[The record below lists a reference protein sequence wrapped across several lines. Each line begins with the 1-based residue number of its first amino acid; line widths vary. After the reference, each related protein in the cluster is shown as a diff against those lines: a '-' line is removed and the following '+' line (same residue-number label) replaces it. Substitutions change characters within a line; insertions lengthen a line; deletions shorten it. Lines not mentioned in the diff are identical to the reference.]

1 LTLFKNQPIILRA
14 IIKRLKVVRSSYTN
28 RMDFKSRYRRECL
41 LKGNSPLH
49 VIEACLADAILKFN
63 FFRVPPSEWN
73 PILSTLKSNFTI
85 KKINVMI
92 EDDLVINKKIHEQ
105 KLKHLNSFMETL
117 RVHLGN
123 NQILT
128 QLELVGLPFSHADI
142 AHLTKV
148 FKKS

>member
-1 LTLFKNQPIILRA
+1 
-14 IIKRLKVVRSSYTN
+14 
-28 RMDFKSRYRRECL
+28 M
-41 LKGNSPLH
+41 
-49 VIEACLADAILKFN
+49 ADAILKFN

-142 AHLTKV
+142 AHLSKV
-148 FKKS
+148 QYF